1 MPIIDRARVAAALP
15 GYRLGRELGSGSVGL
30 VLAAQQL
37 PAQQSPASSVEAV
50 GLPAGTAPGDGSGRA
65 GRSLDVAVKIL
76 DLGAGAGQSVDPAA
90 EAGVLTGLAHP
101 HLCRVLDVVPV
112 DGLCVLVTDLL
123 PGGTLARQSLT
134 PPAAVAVAVAVAD
147 ALMHAHAA
155 GVLHLDVKPAN
166 VLFTADGRPVLT
178 DVGVAGL
185 LAGTGLAAG
194 QVVGTAQYL
203 APEQVTG
210 GRLLPA
216 TDVYGL
222 AAALYELLAGAP
234 LFGAGLTAPELF
246 LHHCEVV
253 PPPPPG
259 VPPRV
264 AAVLARALAKEPGE
278 RHRGPGPFAME
289 LADAAQV
296 DYGRD
301 WLAQAGVPLQISA
314 GLQEQTAAAAPA
326 SAAPRVAVAPAMAGA
341 GESQSQ
347 DDDPADRTTRLGDPP
362 LPPVTSLLADPVP
375 PAIPTP
381 GHTGPGTPP
390 PSPDPGHP
398 PLLSDL
404 SGRPEPPGRE
414 QSSARTRRAAILAA
428 AGVAFAGAVAALTI
442 PLAGGGDAA
451 APPRPPAGNSGPG
464 PAAPAGPPPP
474 LPAPPPF
481 PVVAVAGTG
490 TAGFAGDG
498 GPAGSAAL
506 DGPYGMV
513 ADWAGNIYVADF
525 GNNRIR
531 RISADGTIVT
541 VAGTGVEG
549 FAGDGGPATQA
560 QLSHPSALAL
570 DSAGNILIADTFNQ
584 RIRRVDPAGI
594 ITTVAGNG
602 EHAFSGDGG
611 RATDA
616 ALWYPGGVVAGRD
629 GTVFI
634 ADTANNRIRRVTPDG
649 TITTLAGTDGEG
661 SAGDGGPASEALLAF
676 PISVA
681 LDHFGRLYIAD
692 SDNNRI
698 RRIGLDGVIETVAGT
713 GRPGYSGDGG
723 PATEATLRSPRGIA
737 IDAHDILYITDRT
750 NRRIRRVDAD
760 GVITTVAGT
769 ARPGKRDDV
778 DPTAISPDGP
788 VALDPTGDLFV
799 TDRRRNLVLHVHLT
813 GPG

>member
-37 PAQQSPASSVEAV
+37 PAQQLPAASVEAA
-50 GLPAGTAPGDGSGRA
+50 GLPVGTAPGDGGDHA

-76 DLGAGAGQSVDPAA
+76 DLGAGAGAGTGQSVDPAA

-259 VPPRV
+259 VPPTV

-314 GLQEQTAAAAPA
+314 GLREQASAAAPA
-326 SAAPRVAVAPAMAGA
+326 GAAPRAAAPAMAGA
-341 GESQSQ
+341 GQSQSQSQ

-362 LPPVTSLLADPVP
+362 LPPVTSLLPDPVWP
-375 PAIPTP
+375 
-381 GHTGPGTPP
+381 
-390 PSPDPGHP
+390 
-398 PLLSDL
+398 
-404 SGRPEPPGRE
+404 
-414 QSSARTRRAAILAA
+414 
-428 AGVAFAGAVAALTI
+428 
-442 PLAGGGDAA
+442 GGG
-451 APPRPPAGNSGPG
+451 
-464 PAAPAGPPPP
+464 
-474 LPAPPPF
+474 
-481 PVVAVAGTG
+481 
-490 TAGFAGDG
+490 
-498 GPAGSAAL
+498 
-506 DGPYGMV
+506 
-513 ADWAGNIYVADF
+513 
-525 GNNRIR
+525 
-531 RISADGTIVT
+531 
-541 VAGTGVEG
+541 
-549 FAGDGGPATQA
+549 
-560 QLSHPSALAL
+560 
-570 DSAGNILIADTFNQ
+570 
-584 RIRRVDPAGI
+584 
-594 ITTVAGNG
+594 
-602 EHAFSGDGG
+602 
-611 RATDA
+611 
-616 ALWYPGGVVAGRD
+616 
-629 GTVFI
+629 
-634 ADTANNRIRRVTPDG
+634 
-649 TITTLAGTDGEG
+649 
-661 SAGDGGPASEALLAF
+661 
-676 PISVA
+676 
-681 LDHFGRLYIAD
+681 
-692 SDNNRI
+692 
-698 RRIGLDGVIETVAGT
+698 
-713 GRPGYSGDGG
+713 
-723 PATEATLRSPRGIA
+723 
-737 IDAHDILYITDRT
+737 
-750 NRRIRRVDAD
+750 
-760 GVITTVAGT
+760 
-769 ARPGKRDDV
+769 
-778 DPTAISPDGP
+778 
-788 VALDPTGDLFV
+788 
-799 TDRRRNLVLHVHLT
+799 
-813 GPG
+813 